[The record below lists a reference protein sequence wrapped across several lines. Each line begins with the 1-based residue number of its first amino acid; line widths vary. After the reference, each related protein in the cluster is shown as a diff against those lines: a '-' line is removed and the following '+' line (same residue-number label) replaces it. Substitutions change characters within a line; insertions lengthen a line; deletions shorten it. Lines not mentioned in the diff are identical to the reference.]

1 MNISE
6 SQQNQYKRQ
15 NNTIKNL
22 FNHIKSALNG
32 TEHDYTSGS
41 LKQAIFLLAVP
52 MVLEMLMESVFAIVD
67 IFFVSKLGADAIA
80 TVGLTESLITVI
92 YAIAFGLSTATAALI
107 SRRIGE
113 KRPEEAAQ
121 VAYQAIITGLVI
133 SIFIAIAG
141 VWFSRD
147 LLKLMG
153 ANANII
159 ANMWG
164 YTAIMLG
171 STMFIMLLFIIN
183 AVFRSAGDA
192 AVSMRVLWI
201 ANIINIILDPIL
213 IFGLGPFPEL
223 GVTGA
228 AIATSIGRGTGVIMQ
243 LYILFYGSSRIR
255 LMWKNL
261 KLNINEIFS
270 IIKLAL
276 GAISQNLIATSS
288 WIGLMRIVAVF
299 GSEVLAGY
307 TIAIRIVI
315 FALLPSWGLS
325 NAAATLVGQNLGAQQ
340 PKRAERSVWAAGKTN
355 MILLGC
361 IGLILIIYPQ
371 LFISLFV
378 HDPKVL
384 HYGSVALRIIS
395 FGFIF
400 YGLGM
405 VLLNSINGAGDT
417 ITPTKLNFISFWII
431 EIPLAYILAFIVGW
445 KETGV
450 FYAIIIAESTLTL
463 LALIWFMK
471 GKWKVVKI

>member
-1 MNISE
+1 MKTVKNQLKQYNNNKSKFKNI
-6 SQQNQYKRQ
+6 
-15 NNTIKNL
+15 
-22 FNHIKSALNG
+22 FNHIKSAING

-92 YAIAFGLSTATAALI
+92 YAISFGLSTATAALI
-107 SRRIGE
+107 SRRTGE
-113 KRPEEAAQ
+113 KRPKEAAQ
-121 VAYQAIITGLVI
+121 VAYQAIITGLFVSVLI
-133 SIFIAIAG
+133 TIGG

-147 LLKLMG
+147 LLRLMG
-153 ANANII
+153 ANANIV
-159 ANMWG
+159 NNLWG

-171 STMFIMLLFIIN
+171 STTLIMLLFIIN
-183 AVFRSAGDA
+183 AIFRSAGDA

-201 ANIINIILDPIL
+201 ANIINIILDPML

-223 GVTGA
+223 GVAGA
-228 AIATSIGRGTGVIMQ
+228 ALATTIGRGMGVLLQ
-243 LYILFYGSSRIR
+243 LYILFYRSSRIK
-255 LMWKNL
+255 LIWKNL
-261 KLNINEIFS
+261 RINIAEIIS
-270 IIKLAL
+270 IIKLAF

-307 TIAIRIVI
+307 IVAIRILI

-340 PKRAERSVWAAGKTN
+340 PRRAERSVWAAGKTN
-355 MILLGC
+355 MILLGI
-361 IGLILIIYPQ
+361 IGLVFIIFPE
-371 LFISLFV
+371 LFIGMFV
-378 HDPKVL
+378 NEAAVL
-384 HYGSVALRIIS
+384 HYGSMALRIIS
-395 FGFIF
+395 FGFVF

-417 ITPTKLNFISFWII
+417 VTPTKLNFISFWLI
-431 EIPLAYILAFIVGW
+431 EIPLAYILAFIAGW
-445 KETGV
+445 KESGV
-450 FYAIIIAESTLTL
+450 FYAIIIAESMLTIMAL
-463 LALIWFMK
+463 LWFKK
-471 GKWKVVKI
+471 GKWKQIKI